1 MVAFCAIASSPAWHR
16 RCRKHRS
23 SARRRLRQGSS
34 TRRDRKF
41 LLAHHATPP
50 SQALALM
57 AWRGSTGKGA
67 GSKGDNGPS
76 KGSGKWQY
84 WQGSWS
90 PSTHNKGAPWKKNHG
105 KAQEGKASLSF
116 PGYDVAKKEEQPIS
130 EVATIKE
137 RDGDSYA
144 TALQRAIN
152 HVRKA
157 EARTRKALADKKPR
171 TVQWNNWVAELK
183 RTFAKEKGR
192 YQTAVSRLEREMEEA
207 LVEQECA
214 RAGLRRVAASME
226 VDTGPVLPENVD
238 AGAEFEAL
246 MQDGIG
252 LEEPQESNEDILKRT
267 LQRGDGKREMAV
279 TRTPE
284 TEVVTTPPPKRSLAY
299 SLEVSTPLRERPTQ
313 LPREVQPL
321 QTSVASASP
330 GQVPAGSDP
339 YMVSP
344 STTSRRSSPA
354 TSTRKKISTPDGNG
368 REGVKAAVRPVAP
381 KHDPGFAISR
391 RQAGGELLWLWR
403 GRTFGARM
411 LQGSFMPLPQKLRRF
426 LLLSLG
432 SHHRHFLSTTSSTTT
447 RRRESHQNQIWKPG
461 TMAIVGRKTSRPWSD
476 QGTFSS
482 GSSFHWNR
490 AATGFCLLWGGRSE
504 RLQQFS
510 KRARNV
516 SQSCTACVSGL
527 RDRPKRYDRRRGGR
541 VSGAIWLTELGHVPT
556 EPSMLSTPAQGDFLF
571 RCGRRRGGWVP
582 GARRLTGPGHVPTE
596 PSPTCP
602 LFTAELSGN
611 MPYSLI

>member
-1 MVAFCAIASSPAWHR
+1 MRVVLEDMAGSHSEFSVCWRPWGIRAREHSVEIARTPATFWVAFCAIASSPAWHR

-34 TRRDRKF
+34 TRRDRKL

-105 KAQEGKASLSF
+105 KAQEGKTSLSF
-116 PGYDVAKKEEQPIS
+116 PGYDVAKKEEQPIL
-130 EVATIKE
+130 EMATIKE

-157 EARTRKALADKKPR
+157 EARTRKALADKKSR
-171 TVQWNNWVAELK
+171 TVQWNNWITELK

-226 VDTGPVLPENVD
+226 VDAGPALPEHVD

-284 TEVVTTPPPKRSLAY
+284 TDVVTTPPPKRSLAY
-299 SLEVSTPLRERPTQ
+299 SLEVSTPLRERLTQ

-321 QTSVASASP
+321 QMSVASASP
-330 GQVPAGSDP
+330 EQVPAGSDP

-381 KHDPGFAISR
+381 KH
-391 RQAGGELLWLWR
+391 
-403 GRTFGARM
+403 M
-411 LQGSFMPLPQKLRRF
+411 LQASQSLADKLEARRAA
-426 LLLSLG
+426 LAMERPDL
-432 SHHRHFLSTTSSTTT
+432 RSSD
-447 RRRESHQNQIWKPG
+447 SPG
-461 TMAIVGRKTSRPWSD
+461 QLQA
-476 QGTFSS
+476 
-482 GSSFHWNR
+482 
-490 AATGFCLLWGGRSE
+490 AATGTAQIPPPVVGEPPPTLPQHHILYDDEEE
-504 RLQQFS
+504 R
-510 KRARNV
+510 
-516 SQSCTACVSGL
+516 
-527 RDRPKRYDRRRGGR
+527 
-541 VSGAIWLTELGHVPT
+541 
-556 EPSMLSTPAQGDFLF
+556 EPSESDLEAWYNGYCGAQDLQT
-571 RCGRRRGGWVP
+571 
-582 GARRLTGPGHVPTE
+582 LE
-596 PSPTCP
+596 
-602 LFTAELSGN
+602 
-611 MPYSLI
+611 